1 MEMRKIFA
9 NNLKRIRHE
18 RGMSQE
24 ELAYLAGLDRTYI
37 SSLERCVYSVSIDVI
52 EKLSIVLNINPEELL
67 KNNKK

>member
-18 RGMSQE
+18 QGMSQE

-52 EKLSIVLNINPEELL
+52 EKLSIVLNINPEKLL